1 MSSDDEDE
9 EILKQRV
16 KTKREKVTLVILVEA
31 WVKCFCVYIVVFKF
45 IEKCLRLGSDYVSCV
60 LKNKN
65 QFIIISL
72 ECSPK

>member
-31 WVKCFCVYIVVFKF
+31 WVKCFCVYIVVLKF
-45 IEKCLRLGSDYVSCV
+45 IKKNLRLGSDYASRV
-60 LKNKN
+60 LIFFFFKSVYNH
-65 QFIIISL
+65 
-72 ECSPK
+72 